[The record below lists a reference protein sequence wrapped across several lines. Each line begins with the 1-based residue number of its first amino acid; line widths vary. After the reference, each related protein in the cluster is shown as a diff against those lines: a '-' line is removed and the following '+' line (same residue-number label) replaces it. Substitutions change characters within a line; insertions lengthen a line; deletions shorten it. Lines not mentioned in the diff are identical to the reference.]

1 MDVTSVA
8 NCQPYFGFPFSN
20 PLSISLSPNNEYL
33 AVSSEEFDNELQVI
47 EINTEGKPVR
57 R

>member
-1 MDVTSVA
+1 MLLQLQIVSL
-8 NCQPYFGFPFSN
+8 YFGFPF
-20 PLSISLSPNNEYL
+20 LAILQHFVKPNNEYL